1 MSTRTTAH
9 YTLCTLVAATVPRI
23 SALCG
28 TLAFGLLAACSGN
41 NLGSTGFSV
50 PSAGSQSQ
58 VSHRARMPLSLVPS
72 WMTPAG
78 ESRLDMSPGERVLP
92 ATAKSTSTIW
102 ASQFNTGTCGTSCYD
117 EGFVNGYP
125 NPNKSNGKAFCGIS
139 VYYVNGIGAD
149 PSAYLMIPGY
159 FSGSAY
165 TVNVYDP
172 ATSSNQSG
180 DTCPAELGSMT
191 DTTGQP
197 ADAASTNAATGK
209 LVVGEIAN
217 FSTGVGDIVICTIAS
232 GACGTPI
239 TNSSITSYVAGV
251 AVDSKGNC
259 WATAE
264 TKSFASSIMVY
275 WAGCTGSGVVATG
288 YKNAYYGGLFF
299 DTKGNLVSVDLS
311 GKLYVYKGC
320 NPACTMVSS
329 TTLEG
334 ESLFGNLNST
344 GDELFL
350 GDVTNGRC
358 DVYKYAPSGS
368 KYSYSFNNGLTPS
381 DDVESCLSA
390 TESSSSTKATVIVD
404 FGGGADGDTPNTT
417 LISDSSGNLYGT
429 TQAGGTSADGIVFE
443 LTPSGTKYTETVLHS
458 FTGSGGDGAVPQ
470 GALLLG
476 SGGVL
481 YGTTSQGGDAT
492 CKCGVIF
499 SLTPG
504 SGGSYTYSTLYKF
517 LGGADG
523 ATPMAGLVVGA
534 DGKMYGTTEYG
545 GNTSCAA
552 NGCGT
557 MFQYTSSHGYLQDA
571 TFDSSTGTFPVAPLT
586 PFGCI
591 SSCTSGHE
599 VELAGAASQGGAV
612 TSCTGGCGTIFTAVK
627 HSSGWSV
634 SAVYSFGSHSGDGTD
649 PQSPLTEVSDYPPAL
664 AGVTASGGSSCGC
677 GTVYYAQQP
686 TSGTWHETVLH
697 QFSNSSGDGGYPV
710 GGLVVDSTGALF
722 GATSA
727 GGTNG
732 AGTAFELTYSGSGST
747 PSEGVIYN
755 YDPKTGTVPLAG
767 FLLGSSGHGKETFYG
782 TASSG
787 GKSEGRRPG
796 GGGTAMIIVH
806 EGGAGVGVKR
816 GAPAR

>member
-251 AVDSKGNC
+251 AVDNKGDC

-264 TKSFASSIMVY
+264 TTSFKSSILVY
-275 WAGCTGSGVVATG
+275 WAGCTGSGVVVSG

-299 DTKGNLVSVDLS
+299 DKSNNLGSIDLS
-311 GKLYVYKGC
+311 GDLYIYKPSSNGSS
-320 NPACTMVSS
+320 VSVVLGPV
-329 TTLEG
+329 TLKG
-334 ESLFGNLNST
+334 ESLFANLNSKGNT
-344 GDELFL
+344 LSV
-350 GDVTNGRC
+350 GDVSNGDV
-358 DVYKYAPSGS
+358 DVYKYSDTKV
-368 KYSYSFNNGLTPS
+368 KYSYSLNGDSGFTAG
-381 DDVESCLSA
+381 DDVESG
-390 TESSSSTKATVIVD
+390 V
-404 FGGGADGDTPNTT
+404 
-417 LISDSSGNLYGT
+417 
-429 TQAGGTSADGIVFE
+429 
-443 LTPSGTKYTETVLHS
+443 
-458 FTGSGGDGAVPQ
+458 Q
-470 GALLLG
+470 G
-476 SGGVL
+476 
-481 YGTTSQGGDAT
+481 
-492 CKCGVIF
+492 
-499 SLTPG
+499 
-504 SGGSYTYSTLYKF
+504 
-517 LGGADG
+517 
-523 ATPMAGLVVGA
+523 
-534 DGKMYGTTEYG
+534 
-545 GNTSCAA
+545 
-552 NGCGT
+552 
-557 MFQYTSSHGYLQDA
+557 
-571 TFDSSTGTFPVAPLT
+571 
-586 PFGCI
+586 
-591 SSCTSGHE
+591 
-599 VELAGAASQGGAV
+599 
-612 TSCTGGCGTIFTAVK
+612 
-627 HSSGWSV
+627 
-634 SAVYSFGSHSGDGTD
+634 
-649 PQSPLTEVSDYPPAL
+649 
-664 AGVTASGGSSCGC
+664 
-677 GTVYYAQQP
+677 P
-686 TSGTWHETVLH
+686 T
-697 QFSNSSGDGGYPV
+697 NSWTHP
-710 GGLVVDSTGALF
+710 
-722 GATSA
+722 
-727 GGTNG
+727 
-732 AGTAFELTYSGSGST
+732 
-747 PSEGVIYN
+747 
-755 YDPKTGTVPLAG
+755 
-767 FLLGSSGHGKETFYG
+767 
-782 TASSG
+782 
-787 GKSEGRRPG
+787 
-796 GGGTAMIIVH
+796 
-806 EGGAGVGVKR
+806 
-816 GAPAR
+816 